1 MTVNLKFWF
10 GLRLDEVQNDTC
22 IYCDLFN
29 KLAEGPKTIQI
40 VIFVTKSTE
49 FFDFS
54 NFFFSIFRNFLSQ
67 KLTKIEKMCN
77 FCDSESIYYDI

>member
-1 MTVNLKFWF
+1 M
-10 GLRLDEVQNDTC
+10 DEVQNDTC

-54 NFFFSIFRNFLSQ
+54 NFYFFSVTYFLSQ
-67 KLTKIEKMCN
+67 
-77 FCDSESIYYDI
+77 